1 MLTLDKLFI
10 TSRFE
15 GLIYSLKNKVPT
27 ILYGEYKN
35 LKHKFLLE
43 PFNAPFFVELQGRDL
58 VVDGEHVST
67 LGSIEEAQNQV
78 IINMGLKGLTPF
90 SEPLKELYV
99 LDDILLLTFDNIG
112 SFDVSFKELI
122 VTEEVKIIGADL
134 KSTEISSSLI
144 IDYFKSE
151 KLRSLKDDILFPKDN
166 ILKQIY
172 FWKEKNIVISI
183 SEAVDT
189 SDFDASWIPLK
200 YKIIKNMFEASGQKL
215 RLWPIRREVEER
227 VKYIYEEEPSI
238 TIFDD
243 IKCLKHLGI

>member
-1 MLTLDKLFI
+1 
-10 TSRFE
+10 
-15 GLIYSLKNKVPT
+15 
-27 ILYGEYKN
+27 
-35 LKHKFLLE
+35 
-43 PFNAPFFVELQGRDL
+43 
-58 VVDGEHVST
+58 
-67 LGSIEEAQNQV
+67 
-78 IINMGLKGLTPF
+78 
-90 SEPLKELYV
+90 
-99 LDDILLLTFDNIG
+99 
-112 SFDVSFKELI
+112 
-122 VTEEVKIIGADL
+122 
-134 KSTEISSSLI
+134 
-144 IDYFKSE
+144 
-151 KLRSLKDDILFPKDN
+151 
-166 ILKQIY
+166 LKQIY